1 MVKKINTN
9 IVFIA
14 LLSLLSIINLL
25 AQKENYI
32 SIVVPEEEVTTTTY
46 SRYRLAAN
54 TLPGSSVSI
63 NGENIKVYP
72 SGAFVDLLKLNYGN
86 NEFKIKS
93 TKNGISVNKQF
104 TIIRE
109 DKSLK
114 TTSTSELII
123 EDELMLPEDDLWL
136 DAGDILEVRFKGTPG
151 CKAYFMDG
159 IEMTELPASENNGVE
174 GIYTGIYT
182 VRDNTNYD
190 NLPINFKL
198 EQDGESVEK
207 KSKAK
212 VSLIP
217 NKLPRVAVTK
227 GDRPYLNYG
236 LGGNRL
242 GGAKLSFMEAG
253 IKLTING
260 MSGDQFRVKLTDN
273 YEAWIPKDQ
282 VDLLPFGAYPPK
294 SLTDSWAAY
303 GGKKSDKIII
313 RMNEKLPYSTR
324 QEVDPTRII
333 VDVYGATSN
342 SNWITQHINTEGIKN
357 LYYEQAEKD
366 LFRII
371 IEPTRKQIW
380 GYKIG
385 YSGNTL
391 EIEVKRQS
399 ENLSFKNLTFVL
411 DAGHG
416 GTNNGSLGSTGL
428 LEKDVTLDIVK
439 RLETMLRGQG
449 AKVTTTRDADVYSK
463 NSERL
468 QNINS
473 SNADILISIHAN
485 SIGYTSDPV
494 KVSGTSTYYKH
505 IAYRP
510 LSVAIYKRMLEL
522 GLEQFGNVGNF
533 NFALNSP
540 TEILNVLVETAFMSN
555 PNDEMK
561 LMNSEFKDKICRQI
575 IQGVQDFL
583 FECEDNLN

>member
-14 LLSLLSIINLL
+14 LLSLLSIINLF

-190 NLPINFKL
+190 NLPITFKL

-282 VDLLPFGAYPPK
+282 VDLLPFGTYPPK

-385 YSGNTL
+385 YSGNNL

-399 ENLSFKNLTFVL
+399 ENLSFKNLSFVL

-449 AKVTTTRDADVYSK
+449 AKVTTTRDEDVYSK

-561 LMNSEFKDKICRQI
+561 LMNAEFKDKICRQI

>member
-1 MVKKINTN
+1 
-9 IVFIA
+9 
-14 LLSLLSIINLL
+14 

-32 SIVVPEEEVTTTTY
+32 SLVVPEDEVTTTTY
-46 SRYRLAAN
+46 SHYRLAAN

-72 SGAFVDLLKLNYGN
+72 SGAFVDLLKLDFGK

-93 TKNGISVNKQF
+93 TKNGITVNKQF
-104 TIIRE
+104 TITRE

-136 DAGDILEVRFKGTPG
+136 DAGDVLEVRVKGTPG

-174 GIYTGIYT
+174 GIYTGIFI

-190 NLPINFKL
+190 NLPITFKL

-236 LGGNRL
+236 LGDDRL

-260 MSGDQFRVKLTDN
+260 MSGDQYRVKLTDN

-282 VDLLPFGAYPPK
+282 VDLLPFGTYPPK

-385 YSGNTL
+385 YSGNSL
-391 EIEVKRQS
+391 EIEVKRQP
-399 ENLSFKNLTFVL
+399 ENLSFKNLSFVL

-416 GTNNGSLGSTGL
+416 GSNNGSLGSTGL

-449 AKVTTTRDADVYSK
+449 AKVTTTRSEDVYSK

-510 LSVAIYKRMLEL
+510 LSVAIYQRMLEL

-561 LMNSEFKDKICRQI
+561 LMNAEFKDKICRQI

-583 FECEDNLN
+583 YACEDNSN

>member
-1 MVKKINTN
+1 MSIKINKN

-14 LLSLLSIINLL
+14 LLSLLSIINLF

-72 SGAFVDLLKLNYGN
+72 SGAFVDLLKLDFGK

-93 TKNGISVNKQF
+93 TKNGITVNKQF
-104 TIIRE
+104 TITRE

-136 DAGDILEVRFKGTPG
+136 DAGDVLEVRVKGTPG

-174 GIYTGIYT
+174 GIYTGIFI

-190 NLPINFKL
+190 NLPITFKL

-236 LGGNRL
+236 LGDDRL

-260 MSGDQFRVKLTDN
+260 MSGDQYRVKLTDN

-282 VDLLPFGAYPPK
+282 VDLLPFGTYPPK

-385 YSGNTL
+385 YSGNSL
-391 EIEVKRQS
+391 EIEVKRQP
-399 ENLSFKNLTFVL
+399 ENLSFKNLSFVL

-416 GTNNGSLGSTGL
+416 GSNNGSLGSTGL

-449 AKVTTTRDADVYSK
+449 AKVTTTRSEDVYSK

-510 LSVAIYKRMLEL
+510 LSVAIYQRMLEL

-561 LMNSEFKDKICRQI
+561 LMNAEFKDKICRQI

-583 FECEDNLN
+583 YACEDNSN